1 MLAYEFSVTDRVAG
15 LHAGIA
21 MDETQPSKGKRS
33 VTLYLFN

>member
-21 MDETQPSKGKRS
+21 MDETQLAILQ
-33 VTLYLFN
+33 VE